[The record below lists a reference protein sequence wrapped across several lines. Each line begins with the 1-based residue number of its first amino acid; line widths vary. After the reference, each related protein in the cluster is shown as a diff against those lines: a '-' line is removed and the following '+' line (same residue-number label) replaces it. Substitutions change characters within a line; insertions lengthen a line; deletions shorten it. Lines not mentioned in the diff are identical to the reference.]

1 MRCSPHAALIRL
13 GLVAA
18 IAAAALTGC
27 NGGSGGY
34 PTQINANVRV
44 INAIPD
50 SGSISVF
57 LTPVPNTN
65 SGIPQE
71 TTTVVQ
77 GLPFE
82 GLTPNYVSVPEG
94 PQTLQVAVEGGATF
108 VVNTNITL
116 IGLKNYTLYLFGP
129 SSAVLALPNLDLT
142 ANTGTGQFNLS
153 VINGAFGTPAADV
166 YVLPPNVSVD
176 STTPAISGV
185 PYGSSSAI
193 TLLNGG
199 TFSVRFTAIGS
210 KIVLYDSGHITFENA
225 ATYQIFMY
233 TKGSSTLL
241 NGMLF
246 TVGGTGPGTVINSKI
261 AQFKLVQVAPGTPQ
275 INAYVQSGLIFSN
288 LPYLNA
294 TSYALVPS
302 GASPVTIT
310 QSSVPGVPLT
320 TVTPAF
326 SPATDTSVIVT
337 GFPGTQTAFALQDNN
352 TPPPAGTA
360 SVRFINASPDLGPV
374 DVYVDFV
381 KRASSVATN
390 TASPYILL
398 PAADITAPA
407 PNTYAVNFNYPG
419 TQTIALS
426 IPAFAVN
433 AGRTYTLYLAG
444 PASQL
449 TNVQPQDR

>member
-210 KIVLYDSGHITFENA
+210 KIVLYDSGPITFENA

-275 INAYVQSGLIFSN
+275 INAY
-288 LPYLNA
+288 
-294 TSYALVPS
+294 
-302 GASPVTIT
+302 
-310 QSSVPGVPLT
+310 
-320 TVTPAF
+320 

-449 TNVQPQDR
+449 TNVQTQDR